1 MDEFKWKI
9 IEKRLIAEEENL
21 TAKELLKFTKELKKL
36 NIEQHRRKYYLKL
49 IQMSIASGSSDS
61 EEEKDIIELFDLVSQ
76 QLSTYTPTRR
86 NIR

>member
-49 IQMSIASGSSDS
+49 IQMSIASGSSSS

-76 QLSTYTPTRR
+76 QLSTYTPIRR